1 VTLEGDELEE
11 LANEIRKL
19 IESNKAFLE
28 RVTDEDYDDEE
39 QAGEADLEAE
49 AEPEEFEEL

>member
-1 VTLEGDELEE
+1 MEGDELEE

>member
-1 VTLEGDELEE
+1 MTLGHDDLDE
-11 LANEIRKL
+11 LANEVRRL

-39 QAGEADLEAE
+39 E
-49 AEPEEFEEL
+49 AEPAAEEGGEEPEDYEEL